1 MSASVGEAD
10 AKADMAGVTNTEA
23 LVKHESVVKHASA
36 VQHAEQLLQQGRPR
50 EAERLLRPVLAQQPE
65 DVDAGYAL
73 AVAQRHQHQWQEALA
88 TLGGILQAQPNFGRA
103 HQETGYNH
111 IARRDFAAARE
122 AFEAAVAADPALVNS
137 WRCLIKLYEEHAPQ
151 NADIAAKRQAARD
164 QVDFLAT
171 LPPELLAVTSYLAE
185 DKLAHAERLCKHFLR
200 DNKTHVEGMRL
211 LAEILT
217 RNKVLDE
224 AEFLLESC
232 VEFEPEHANARIQYV
247 NILLRAQKFAKAFAQ
262 AERLLDANPN
272 DTGVVRSLYAAA
284 ANGVGRTED
293 AIAGYRALME
303 THPSNHLYPVSLGHV
318 HKAAGDLE
326 QATALYQK
334 AYGIKPDHGDAY
346 WSLANTKSHVFTE
359 AEVRQML
366 ALEENAGTV
375 AEEDRTQICFALG
388 NAFETRGE
396 YERAFEYYR
405 RGNARKKAG
414 SHHSPEQLRLRID
427 SQMEVCTAEFFR
439 ARIGVGHEAPDPIF
453 VVGLPRAGSTLI
465 EQILASHSQVDGTM
479 ELHNILG
486 LAKRLRGRDE
496 GDAAPRYPR
505 ILGELDADYF
515 RRFGEQYINDT
526 RTYRAAAPFF
536 VDKMPNNFFH
546 IGLIRLILPNAK
558 VIDARRAPLACC
570 FSGFKQLFGE
580 GQEFSY
586 DLETIGNYYRQYVK
600 LMAHWDRVLPGFV
613 LRVQHENVVDNLE
626 REVRRVLDFCGLPF
640 EEGCVQYH
648 RTERSVHTPSA
659 EQVRQPINRSGL
671 EQWRRFEPWLDPL
684 KRALGP
690 ELAET
695 EL

>member
-1 MSASVGEAD
+1 M
-10 AKADMAGVTNTEA
+10 
-23 LVKHESVVKHASA
+23 
-36 VQHAEQLLQQGRPR
+36 
-50 EAERLLRPVLAQQPE
+50 
-65 DVDAGYAL
+65 DAGYAL
-73 AVAQRHQHQWQEALA
+73 AVAQRHQHQWREALA

-111 IARRDFAAARE
+111 IARREFAAARE
-122 AFEAAVAADPALVNS
+122 AFEAAVAADPALANS

-151 NADIAAKRQAARD
+151 NADVAAKRQAARG

-185 DKLAHAERLCKHFLR
+185 DKLADAERLCKHFLR

-318 HKAAGDLE
+318 YKAAGDLE

-427 SQMEVCTAEFFR
+427 SQMEVCTAAFFH
-439 ARIGVGHEAPDPIF
+439 ARVGVGHEAPDPIF

-558 VIDARRAPLACC
+558 IIDARRAPMACC

-613 LRVQHENVVDNLE
+613 LRVQHEEVVDNLE
-626 REVRRVLDFCGLPF
+626 REVRRLLDFCGLPF

-690 ELAET
+690 ELAEIDS
-695 EL
+695 